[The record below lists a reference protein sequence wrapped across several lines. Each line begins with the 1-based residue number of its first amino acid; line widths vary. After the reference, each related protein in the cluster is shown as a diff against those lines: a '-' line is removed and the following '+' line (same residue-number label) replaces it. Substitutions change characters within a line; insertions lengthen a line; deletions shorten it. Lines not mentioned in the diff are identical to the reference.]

1 MICGE
6 LYLKL
11 IQQCFR
17 MDSKQAIVIWDFA
30 LRVKCT
36 LATCLKTSE
45 KGWPPGV
52 RRTLML
58 VRDPGPSRS
67 GPFR

>member
-36 LATCLKTSE
+36 LAVPLKTSE

-52 RRTLML
+52 TRM
-58 VRDPGPSRS
+58 
-67 GPFR
+67 